1 MGSIFIRLANR
12 AKMAAPL
19 ADHQALDWAAANFT
33 GLTSTLVY
41 LEVVLKIA
49 APIHPINARAVVLD
63 SLL

>member
-1 MGSIFIRLANR
+1 
-12 AKMAAPL
+12 MAAPL

-33 GLTSTLVY
+33 GLTGTLVY